1 MAVRDEVQA
10 AKSPIESLLVQKAGP
25 LTEQQRQVLQTA
37 HVALQRLAQVTEKTI
52 PPLMSTSK
60 KQ

>member
-1 MAVRDEVQA
+1 
-10 AKSPIESLLVQKAGP
+10 VQKVGP

-37 HVALQRLAQVTEKTI
+37 QAALQRLAQVTEKTL
-52 PPLMSTSK
+52 PPLMSTLK

>member
-1 MAVRDEVQA
+1 VAVRDEVQA
-10 AKSPIESLLVQKAGP
+10 AKSPIESLLVRTAGP

-37 HVALQRLAQVTEKTI
+37 YAALQRLAQVTEKTI